1 MKRKLGTFILVL
13 AATIITASFV
23 GGSYSKYVTPINVDF
38 WGPAHPEYLTGF
50 ILSFLFFGS
59 LLPWALLKE
68 NKIKRLLKYTL
79 PFLIMMLLLQ
89 ALEEFI
95 IGLAFIFVGWMLGW
109 GILRVKQSLQKNR
122 VY

>member
-1 MKRKLGTFILVL
+1 MKQKLGVFVLVL
-13 AATIITASFV
+13 LASFLAMPLV
-23 GGSYSKYVTPINVDF
+23 GSSYSRYVTPITPGF

-109 GILRVKQSLQKNR
+109 GIL
-122 VY
+122 